1 MGSFGLTFSPAL
13 AHGALDTGSTGGGT
27 ALLIIIAVAV
37 AVVLVRA
44 GWNRWRRRKPEPDDK
59 IA

>member
-1 MGSFGLTFSPAL
+1 MTISPAL
-13 AHGALDTGSTGGGT
+13 AHGALETGSTGGGR

-59 IA
+59 IV